1 MGPRPIFCVNQFI
14 VEINVNVD
22 ADADA
27 DVTCKQ
33 GFNHCVFCHIDVD
46 IKKLVPFVD
55 LVDRETCPPPSPEP
69 TFLNFHAVFGK
80 TNDQIVSWCLAL

>member
-1 MGPRPIFCVNQFI
+1 MQRMGPGPIFCVNQFI
-14 VEINVNVD
+14 VEIDVNVD
-22 ADADA
+22 ADAHA

-46 IKKLVPFVD
+46 IKKLD
-55 LVDRETCPPPSPEP
+55 LGGFRGSRDMLPPSPEP

-80 TNDQIVSWCLAL
+80 KQWSNS